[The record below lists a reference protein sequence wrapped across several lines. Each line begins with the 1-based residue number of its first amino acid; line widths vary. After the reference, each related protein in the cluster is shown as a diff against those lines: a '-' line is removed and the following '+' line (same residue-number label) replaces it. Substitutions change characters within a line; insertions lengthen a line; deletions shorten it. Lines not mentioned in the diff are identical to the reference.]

1 MIKLL
6 RLNKLRIIFIFL
18 ALLIPAVVFATEPAD
33 IWENKKKQD
42 QQVDEVEK
50 ISIESS
56 MLSDNKDKI
65 EIDEDQIEKSSE
77 TVIGIFDPEEH
88 NFNLNMWSQTD
99 GEDIKKILKRINKI
113 RLSKSSEDLLFKVLF
128 TNAYPPKK
136 NLSKEEFLK
145 IKIGWLIK
153 KKRIKDLETLLKNN
167 PEVGENSKAI
177 KFLINEYLS
186 SADIKSAC
194 DNINFIDQK
203 VQNDYLDKFII
214 YCLINNDRKDEA
226 QIIFDLLK

>member
-113 RLSKSSEDLLFKVLF
+113 RLSKLSEDLLFKVLF
-128 TNAYPPKK
+128 TNA
-136 NLSKEEFLK
+136 
-145 IKIGWLIK
+145 
-153 KKRIKDLETLLKNN
+153 
-167 PEVGENSKAI
+167 
-177 KFLINEYLS
+177 
-186 SADIKSAC
+186 
-194 DNINFIDQK
+194 
-203 VQNDYLDKFII
+203 
-214 YCLINNDRKDEA
+214 
-226 QIIFDLLK
+226 